1 MPKINNLPNAT
12 TLDLSDKVLGVVG
25 GLAKNMTL
33 TQIKTAVQ
41 VPIVDN
47 LTTNSS
53 TSALS
58 AAQGKALMD
67 SKLDSSAY
75 NNYYKGTYTTLG
87 NLQSAH
93 ATSTVGSYALVDGG
107 SGQSAVIYV
116 WDAQDGWVQGGA
128 SGSLA
133 NTDALAEGSTNLYFT
148 DSRVRNTL
156 LTGINL
162 ATNAAISATD
172 SVLSAFGK
180 LQKQIS
186 DILSNQRYTFL
197 SDTNTTY
204 TVPAS
209 AVTENGRII
218 IELSNNSLTSIT
230 INAATGT
237 GKVAGDSV
245 NISITGTY
253 AAQVLVAD
261 GVTLQGDLTFSYQ
274 YQTKTL
280 VYKGSNVWKVV
291 G

>member
-1 MPKINNLPNAT
+1 MPRINNLPNAT

-53 TSALS
+53 ASALS

-230 INAATGT
+230 INAATAT
-237 GKVAGDSV
+237 GKVTGDSV